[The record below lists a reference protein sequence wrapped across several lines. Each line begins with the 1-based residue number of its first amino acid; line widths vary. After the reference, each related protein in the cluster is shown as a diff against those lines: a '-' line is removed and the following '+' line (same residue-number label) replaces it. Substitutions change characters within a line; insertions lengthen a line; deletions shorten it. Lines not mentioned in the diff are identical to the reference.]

1 MLDIP
6 LVTAGMKNMA
16 YGMVGSGCKKC
27 LICAV
32 MAFFS
37 FFNFISRLFIP
48 HLKKRGILTFYWI
61 VNEEE
66 EFDTAISMGCSGIM
80 TDLPSRLARH
90 LKSSRL
96 YF

>member
-6 LVTAGMKNMA
+6 LVTAEMKSMA
-16 YGMVGSGCKKC
+16 YKAAGSACKKC
-27 LICAV
+27 LVCVI
-32 MAFFS
+32 FGLFS
-37 FFNFISRLFIP
+37 FFNLMSRLFIP

-66 EFDTAISMGCSGIM
+66 EFDSAISMGCSGIM
-80 TDLPSRLARH
+80 TDVPSRLARH
-90 LKSSRL
+90 LKSSSL